1 VKRIIF
7 SSVALVFFAMVI
19 AGGILQLQSGR
30 VECGGETMREGD
42 VCVSKSRYGKVSESN
57 LEESKTSAKVGSIV
71 GIVIGAVAVLIAAQ
85 NLKIGIRN
93 RKTAKAGAAA
103 GSPWPDAPPQQYAP
117 QYPQEPRQGFPPQ
130 QQYSPQQYSPQPD
143 PRVPVSPQQQYPPQQ
158 HQSAQYPPA
167 QDPPQQQYYQPPQHQ
182 YYQQP
187 GPRDPQA

>member
-1 VKRIIF
+1 VKRIIW

-57 LEESKTSAKVGSIV
+57 LEESKTSAKVGSIA

-93 RKTAKAGAAA
+93 RRTAKAGAAA
-103 GSPWPDAPPQQYAP
+103 SSPWPDAPPQQYAP
-117 QYPQEPRQGFPPQ
+117 QYPQEPQ
-130 QQYSPQQYSPQPD
+130 QQYSPQPD
-143 PRVPVSPQQQYPPQQ
+143 PRVPVSPQQQYSPAQGYPQQQYPPQQ

-167 QDPPQQQYYQPPQHQ
+167 QYPPQQQYYQPPQHQ

-187 GPRDPQA
+187 GPRDPQG